1 MRNLSWN
8 RVVRALVMRTT
19 TAVIASATA
28 LFVACSEATAPAPPT
43 QPPPG
48 EQLQPTELRPY
59 PVVPTTPPAV
69 NDQIVVQFAIK
80 RGSSAPRVGS
90 FAGTLHFDPTAFEF
104 VADANPSDGVVAV
117 NLSAPGELSVA
128 GASAQGFATDHL
140 AGATVKV
147 LKTGALSSITIT
159 LDELTT
165 ETMEARKP

>member
-1 MRNLSWN
+1 MRNPRWSPGVTVLA
-8 RVVRALVMRTT
+8 VRARTT
-19 TAVIASATA
+19 VIATA
-28 LFVACSEATAPAPPT
+28 AAMFMACSDATAPAPPAS
-43 QPPPG
+43 PSG
-48 EQLQPTELRPY
+48 ETPLAPTELRPY

-69 NDQIVVQFAIK
+69 NDQIVVQFAVK

-140 AGATVKV
+140 AGATIKV
-147 LKTGALSSITIT
+147 LNTGALSSITIT